1 MFPPPALPWSGLTRE
16 CRIAREPD
24 FCLKRCPAGAPGT
37 VRRLPGRDRLPI
49 FPPGSVLLARFLPER
64 GRGYPPGGEFHQL
77 LHGFPD
83 FFPPG
88 GEILRSHIR
97 GKFACRTQFFQ
108 HGLDDAPGGK
118 HAAGR
123 SGMNEA
129 PPSLPPGI
137 FHWAGYREKEG
148 RERDAN
154 RREKKRR
161 AE

>member
-24 FCLKRCPAGAPGT
+24 FCLKRCPAGVPGT

-64 GRGYPPGGEFHQL
+64 GRGYPPGVGISSVVAWL
-77 LHGFPD
+77 PGLFPARRGNPSEPYPGKIRMPD
-83 FFPPG
+83 AVFPAWSGRCPG
-88 GEILRSHIR
+88 R
-97 GKFACRTQFFQ
+97 
-108 HGLDDAPGGK
+108 K

-137 FHWAGYREKEG
+137 FHWAGSGRRKEEKGMPIE
-148 RERDAN
+148 ER
-154 RREKKRR
+154 KKRR
-161 AE
+161 A